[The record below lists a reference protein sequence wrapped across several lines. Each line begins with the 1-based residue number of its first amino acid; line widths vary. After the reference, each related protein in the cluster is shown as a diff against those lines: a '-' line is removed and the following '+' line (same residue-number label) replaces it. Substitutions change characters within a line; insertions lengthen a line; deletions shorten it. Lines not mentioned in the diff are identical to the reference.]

1 MTGDCWNG
9 EDVKHLSQSET
20 SAMLTGPRSFALMLK
35 MFLSQLCTWIPGRA
49 GKIHDH

>member
-9 EDVKHLSQSET
+9 EDGKHLSQSET
-20 SAMLTGPRSFALMLK
+20 FAMWTGTRSFAFMLK
-35 MFLSQLCTWIPGRA
+35 IFLSQLCTWIPWRA